1 MVELL
6 LPEVVQVALVQ
17 RRHIS
22 DGDGEDQ
29 EVDILADL
37 VERPLDDALLLRES
51 FQEQGVDG
59 MQPADLPCQLLD

>member
-1 MVELL
+1 
-6 LPEVVQVALVQ
+6 VQ

-22 DGDGEDQ
+22 NGDGEDQ